1 MRDKPPSQLVKAG
14 GGRGNAVMLGPR
26 GAGLAVSRNWG
37 GLSFYIG
44 GFAPIYPPPSSGLGE
59 LGGQEGRD
67 SLEQAP
73 TMCTDGLRAGVRAAE
88 LGFCCG

>member
-1 MRDKPPSQLVKAG
+1 
-14 GGRGNAVMLGPR
+14 MLSCWGH
-26 GAGLAVSRNWG
+26 G
-37 GLSFYIG
+37 GLGWRSAGTG
-44 GFAPIYPPPSSGLGE
+44 GAQLLHRGVCTHLPSPSSGLGE